1 MNVDRYDKLKP
12 NQPQEGQLTAL
23 DQAAELT
30 HSEPEDSSLLPDAAA
45 LGEGQG
51 QGQPQ
56 QQQQLSG
63 KLAKAFELI
72 SPEDLFFQAGTYLS
86 SLSHSIHDR
95 TPAKQDYEVFSPPPD
110 YEVFSGPD
118 SE

>member
-30 HSEPEDSSLLPDAAA
+30 HSEPEDSGLLPDAAA

-51 QGQPQ
+51 QPQP
-56 QQQQLSG
+56 QQLSG
-63 KLAKAFELI
+63 KLAKVFELI

-95 TPAKQDYEVFSPPPD
+95 TPAKQDYEIFSPPPD
-110 YEVFSGPD
+110 YEVFSGPPD